1 MLIRIAAARPSLK
14 ISHSPHDYSIIP
26 LMPDEDR
33 EEGEYRPRWNELI
46 TLAEASKLS
55 GLSTGHLRLLA
66 GQGEIWA
73 RRLGHNWFTTE
84 QAIRE
89 YLARD
94 RRPGPKSQDDS

>member
-1 MLIRIAAARPSLK
+1 
-14 ISHSPHDYSIIP
+14 
-26 LMPDEDR
+26 MPNEDL
-33 EEGEYRPRWNELI
+33 ENGEYQPRWYDLI
-46 TLAEASKLS
+46 TLQEAAKLS

-84 QAIRE
+84 QAVRE

-94 RRPGPKSQDDS
+94 RRPGTTSQKGS